1 MLFALGACAAPALQQ
16 KDPWQT
22 YKSRYIQ
29 SDGRVIDRHNGAITH
44 SEGIGYALYFAYR
57 HNDTPTFERI
67 FEWYRSN
74 MHRNTQGL
82 VGWKWGETPQGTWQ
96 MLSQNNA
103 TDGDLWIAYAL
114 LLMSQR
120 TGNHTYAQEAQA
132 LLSSIKQHLVRKA
145 GALSVLLPGIEGFET
160 EQTLKLNPSYLLLE
174 VYSHLSRID
183 SDPIWKALHVSAL
196 KLLEEARFS
205 PLGLHSDWVLLDRST
220 QHLSLDPDAPY
231 FGYDAIRVPLMI
243 VRSDLSDQRKRKLL
257 EPYRRYLEMMRHAT
271 LGRVELNKGTLS
283 LYDLSGAHLAVYVAV
298 GRFFGM
304 DTARFE
310 AELSERMNGAHEDY
324 YAFSLYLFT
333 LS

>member
-1 MLFALGACAAPALQQ
+1 MLFALGACAAAPRQENA
-16 KDPWQT
+16 WNT

-29 SDGRVIDRHNGAITH
+29 NDGRVIDRHNSAVTH

-57 HNDTPTFERI
+57 HDDTQTFERI

-74 MHRNTQGL
+74 MHHNAQGL
-82 VGWKWGETPQGTWQ
+82 VGWKWGETPQGQWQ
-96 MLSQNNA
+96 MLSHNNA

-120 TGNHTYAQEAQA
+120 TGNHTYAKEAQT

-145 GALSVLLPGIEGFET
+145 GTLSVLLPGIEGFET

-174 VYSHLSRID
+174 VFSYLSRID
-183 SDPIWKALHVSAL
+183 GDPIWNALHGSAL

-220 QHLSLDPDAPY
+220 QHFSLDPDAAY

-243 VRSDLSDQRKRKLL
+243 VRSDLSDERKRKLL
-257 EPYRRYLEMMRHAT
+257 EPYRRYLEMMRYAT
-271 LGRVELNKGTLS
+271 LGRAELNKGSLS
-283 LYDLSGAHLAVYVAV
+283 LYDLSGAHLAVYAAV
-298 GRFFGM
+298 GRFLGM

-310 AELSERMNGAHEDY
+310 AELSERMDGAHEDY